1 MIIPTLLLLAVAATA
16 FTLGYILTPCAP
28 SDTPRATS
36 IGGIFFKSK
45 DHQALRA

>member
-1 MIIPTLLLLAVAATA
+1 MKIPTLLLLAVPATT
-16 FTLGYILTPCAP
+16 FTAGRTSAPCAP

-45 DHQALRA
+45 DPKALRA